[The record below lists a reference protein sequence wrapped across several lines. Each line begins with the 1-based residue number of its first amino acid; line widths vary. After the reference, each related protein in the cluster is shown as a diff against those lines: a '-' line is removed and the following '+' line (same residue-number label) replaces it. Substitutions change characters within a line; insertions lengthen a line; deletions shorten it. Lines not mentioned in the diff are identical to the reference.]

1 MTKRREESDGRDVP
15 EGRRKAV
22 PTSLP
27 ARGGKATTASEQTSQ
42 LSLLP
47 ETADSPQGAVP
58 GTRMGQPRN
67 QDRYA
72 VPKSGSASGT
82 DSSAMTMEEVAS
94 EQNLRRAF
102 EQVESNDGAPG
113 PDRRASKRCA
123 STWRTSWRDCAAD
136 CSMGATDRE

>member
-82 DSSAMTMEEVAS
+82 DSSPSQSSSSWPGIAAGGNADVG
-94 EQNLRRAF
+94 LRGLSP
-102 EQVESNDGAPG
+102 VN
-113 PDRRASKRCA
+113 
-123 STWRTSWRDCAAD
+123 AD
-136 CSMGATDRE
+136 VPKSRM